1 VTTIR
6 EVLNLDG
13 QLTMWEARDIVAA
26 SLNVPA
32 NQAHMMLWLDFEH
45 GVLPGMTDGDEVWF
59 FRRDLNVWMA
69 EKEGWGR

>member
-1 VTTIR
+1 
-6 EVLNLDG
+6 
-13 QLTMWEARDIVAA
+13 
-26 SLNVPA
+26 
-32 NQAHMMLWLDFEH
+32 MMLWLDFEH